1 MFEYIDSLDR
11 EITVFFNSF
20 STDFLDIIM
29 ILTSNKFI
37 WMPLYCILIILLYKI
52 DKNRILIN
60 VVICI
65 SVVLLSD
72 FITSSIMKPFF
83 ERLRPCNDFELK
95 EIINI
100 VSGCGGKYSF
110 ASSHASTTFS
120 LATIIYLITKK
131 EINFL
136 FFWSIAI
143 GYSRIYLGVHFFFDI
158 IIGFFV
164 GFLTSYILYRISR
177 KIVFNEN

>member
-1 MFEYIDSLDR
+1 
-11 EITVFFNSF
+11 
-20 STDFLDIIM
+20 
-29 ILTSNKFI
+29 
-37 WMPLYCILIILLYKI
+37 
-52 DKNRILIN
+52 
-60 VVICI
+60 
-65 SVVLLSD
+65 
-72 FITSSIMKPFF
+72 MKPFF
-83 ERLRPCNDFELK
+83 ERLRPCHDFELK

-164 GFLTSYILYRISR
+164 GFLTSYILYRLSR